1 MANLGFKAGFLK
13 HLYISYISVCPW
25 AFFLFLSSSVSQQMA
40 ALPGL
45 LGQFSLRG
53 EMLLY
58 IGGDALWLAWHHSGA
73 LFLPQE
79 DPTGG

>member
-13 HLYISYISVCPW
+13 HLYISYISVPG
-25 AFFLFLSSSVSQQMA
+25 LSSCSSVPVSPSRWQHCQGFWA
-40 ALPGL
+40 SSPCG
-45 LGQFSLRG
+45 G

>member
-13 HLYISYISVCPW
+13 HLYIQLHLCLSLG
-25 AFFLFLSSSVSQQMA
+25 FLPVPQFQC
-40 ALPGL
+40 LPADGSTARASGPVL
-45 LGQFSLRG
+45 LGG